1 MGAMADQYFR
11 HKSTG
16 KIDKLP
22 AHYAHHPVFGKN
34 LEPVDGPDDYCAPC
48 GQPEQEPVSEPDTGQ
63 GEVGFDFYEID
74 TQEVGYDD

>member
-1 MGAMADQYFR
+1 MADQYFR

-48 GQPEQEPVSEPDTGQ
+48 GQQPVTDTEQEVVQ
-63 GEVGFDFYEID
+63 YGFDLQEI
-74 TQEVGYDD
+74 QEAGYDN

>member
-1 MGAMADQYFR
+1 MADQYFR

-34 LEPVDGPDDYCAPC
+34 LEPVNGPDDYCAPC
-48 GQPEQEPVSEPDTGQ
+48 GQPAPEVPDTGQ
-63 GEVGFDFYEID
+63 DTVEEPFFNFDVNN